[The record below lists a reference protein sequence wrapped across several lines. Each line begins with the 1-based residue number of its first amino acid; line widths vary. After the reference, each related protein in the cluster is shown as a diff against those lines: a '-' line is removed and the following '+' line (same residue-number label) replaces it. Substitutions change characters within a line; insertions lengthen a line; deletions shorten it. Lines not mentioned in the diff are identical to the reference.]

1 MAELR
6 FIITVDDHRNL
17 PLPEGVPFE
26 VGEPLHVLW
35 DGNVLQVSRRKP
47 KSLSDAYAKVQKD
60 ASRVL
65 ETDELARRLAE
76 DEARRRRK
84 FDELFGSTPSIE
96 GHE

>member
-17 PLPEGVPFE
+17 PLPDGVPFE
-26 VGEPLHVLW
+26 IGEPLHILW

-60 ASRVL
+60 AGRVL
-65 ETDELARRLAE
+65 ETDQLARRLAE
-76 DEARRRRK
+76 AEEIRRLK
-84 FDELFGSTPSIE
+84 LAELFGGGTKAE
-96 GHE
+96 

>member
-17 PLPEGVPFE
+17 PLPDGVPFE

-65 ETDELARRLAE
+65 ETDQLARRLAE
-76 DEARRRRK
+76 AEENRRRK
-84 FDELFGSTPSIE
+84 FDQLFGSGPQNE
-96 GHE
+96 

>member
-6 FIITVDDHRNL
+6 LIITVDEKRNL
-17 PLPEGVPFE
+17 PLPDGVPFE

-60 ASRVL
+60 ANRVL
-65 ETDELARRLAE
+65 ETDELARRLADAE
-76 DEARRRRK
+76 ERRRRK
-84 FDELFGSTPSIE
+84 FDELFGSGPKNE
-96 GHE
+96 

>member
-17 PLPEGVPFE
+17 PLPDGVPFE

-65 ETDELARRLAE
+65 ETDQLARRLAE
-76 DEARRRRK
+76 AEENRRRK
-84 FDELFGSTPSIE
+84 FDELFGGGTKAE
-96 GHE
+96 